1 MRGRFGI
8 LAVSTLLTVALA
20 SCACA
25 PAEPPATSEY
35 TLLTIAELIANT
47 TKYDGQK
54 VSISGR
60 YTTNIPGYHSCPTV
74 DINSSPEISEE
85 YRVYPSLWVIS
96 DNDGRVG
103 VGVVVIMRG
112 IETSTLPNYI
122 ENERIELRGI
132 ARAVNVS
139 SRCLPYIIY
148 RSIYIKVNASDIGI
162 ETKPLPSFPPLQ
174 SQ

>member
-1 MRGRFGI
+1 MRGRLSI
-8 LAVSTLLTVALA
+8 LTVSTLIIAATAL
-20 SCACA
+20 CACA
-25 PAEPPATSEY
+25 PGEPPATSEY
-35 TLLTIAELIANT
+35 TPVTIGELIANT

-103 VGVVVIMRG
+103 VVVIMRG

-122 ENERIELRGI
+122 ENERIEVRGI